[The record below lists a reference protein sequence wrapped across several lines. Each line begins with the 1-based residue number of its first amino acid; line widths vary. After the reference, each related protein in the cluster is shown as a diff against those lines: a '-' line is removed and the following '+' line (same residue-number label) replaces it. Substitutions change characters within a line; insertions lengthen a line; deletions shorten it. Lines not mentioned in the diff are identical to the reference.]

1 MNDFSFTRAPID
13 SAAEAGPLAAAEAGG
28 FASFEGRVRDHNEGR
43 AVAGLDYEA
52 FEELALAEGRRI
64 VAEAVRRHG
73 ATGAR
78 CVHRL
83 GRLAIGDVA
92 VWVGAASAHRVEAF
106 AACREIID
114 EIKHRL
120 PIWKREHYADGSRHW
135 VNCERCAGPVAV
147 FDYSRQTTL
156 PEIGDDGQRRLT
168 GASVVV
174 VGAGGLGSAVL
185 ASLAGAGVGT
195 IHVIDHDVVEAS
207 NLHRQP
213 LYSSADI
220 GRSKAEAAAQR
231 LRAYNPSIRVLPH
244 SERFDAASAAGLL
257 SLGDVVV
264 DCSDNFAT
272 KFLINDA
279 AMRAGRP
286 AVIASVY
293 QYEGQLQV
301 VRADAG
307 GSCLRCQ
314 WPEATKDG
322 LVGNCRQAGVLG
334 PVPAVLGSLQAM
346 EVLKLL
352 LGLPGQMRDEVLL
365 IDLLDLSLRRMQAPR
380 HAACMA
386 ACVRVAASETIA
398 VEDVD
403 VTWPLAEAAIRG
415 FRVVD
420 IREQYECAAEP
431 MPIAGHDSVPMGRL
445 LAGGL
450 PDDASARY
458 LLVCTH
464 GIRSRAAAEAL
475 RALGRNNVWSL
486 RGGLAAAAGRGASE
500 SEVVGRQCHQ

>member
-1 MNDFSFTRAPID
+1 MNGFRFTRAPID
-13 SAAEAGPLAAAEAGG
+13 PAAEAGPLAAEEAGG

-52 FEELALAEGRRI
+52 FEELAIAEGGRI

-83 GRLAIGDVA
+83 GALAIGDVA
-92 VWVGAASAHRVEAF
+92 VWVGAASAHRAEAF

-135 VNCERCAGPVAV
+135 INCERCAAPVAA
-147 FDYSRQTTL
+147 FDYSRQTVL

-185 ASLAGAGVGT
+185 AGLAGAGVGT
-195 IHVIDHDVVEAS
+195 IHVIDHDLVEAS

-213 LYSSADI
+213 LFSSTDV
-220 GRSKAEAAAQR
+220 GLPKAEAAARR
-231 LRAYNPSIRVLPH
+231 LRAYNPSIRVQPH
-244 SERFDAASAAGLL
+244 PERLDAANVAGLV

-279 AMRAGRP
+279 AVRTGRA

-314 WPEATKDG
+314 WPEATRDG

-365 IDLLDLSLRRMQAPR
+365 IDLLELSQRRMRAPR
-380 HAACMA
+380 HAACMD
-386 ACVRVAASETIA
+386 ACVRVAAGETMPA
-398 VEDVD
+398 EDVD
-403 VTWPLAEAAIRG
+403 VTWPLAEAAARG

-420 IREQYECAAEP
+420 IRERYECAAEP
-431 MPIAGHDSVPMGRL
+431 MPIADHESVPMAQL

-450 PDDASARY
+450 PDEASARY

-475 RALGRNNVWSL
+475 RALGRHDVWSL
-486 RGGLAAAAGRGASE
+486 RGGLAAAGGRGASE
-500 SEVVGRQCHQ
+500 GEVVGGQCHQ

>member
-1 MNDFSFTRAPID
+1 MNDFRFTRAPIAP
-13 SAAEAGPLAAAEAGG
+13 AAEAGPLAAAGAGG

-43 AVAGLDYEA
+43 AVASLDYEA
-52 FEELALAEGRRI
+52 FEVLALAEGGRI

-92 VWVGAASAHRVEAF
+92 VWVGAASAHRAEAF

-135 VNCERCAGPVAV
+135 VNCERCAEPVAV

-156 PEIGDDGQRRLT
+156 PEIGNEGQRRLT
-168 GASVVV
+168 ESSVVI

-185 ASLAGAGVGT
+185 AGLAGAGVGT
-195 IHVIDHDVVEAS
+195 IHVIDHDLVEVS

-213 LYSSADI
+213 LYSSADV
-220 GRSKAEAAAQR
+220 GQPKAEAAARR
-231 LRAYNPSIRVLPH
+231 LRAYNPSIRVLTH
-244 SERFDAASAAGLL
+244 FERFDAASAAGLL

-279 AMRAGRP
+279 AVRAGRP

-365 IDLLDLSLRRMQAPR
+365 IDLLDLTQRRMKAPR
-380 HAACMA
+380 HVACRN
-386 ACVRVAASETIA
+386 ACVRVAANETTA
-398 VEDVD
+398 VADVD
-403 VTWPLAEAAIRG
+403 VTLPLTEAAARG

-420 IREQYECAAEP
+420 IREHYECAAEP
-431 MPIAGHDSVPMGRL
+431 MPIAGHESVPMGQL

-475 RALGRNNVWSL
+475 RGLGRKNVWSL
-486 RGGLAAAAGRGASE
+486 RGGLAAAGG
-500 SEVVGRQCHQ
+500 